1 MDTDM
6 KMMGL
11 LDEMMDKAE
20 EENGVEYLVTKN
32 INKEMTAALEK
43 AHHFGPK
50 DLKNPGNFWKELVNF
65 WGLTEEDAA
74 NRYCANCC
82 YFDNTTDAL
91 DAIKPVV
98 PESDGY
104 CHKYEFA
111 CMSGKVCDSWE
122 EGAEY
127 YED

>member
-1 MDTDM
+1 MGNDM

-11 LDEMMDKAE
+11 LDEMMSKAE
-20 EENGVEYLVTKN
+20 EEDNGTKYLVTKN

-43 AHHFGPK
+43 THHFGYPDAK
-50 DLKNPGNFWKELVNF
+50 IAKFWDIPLQDAQNRICGNCE
-65 WGLTEEDAA
+65 
-74 NRYCANCC
+74 
-82 YFDNTTDAL
+82 YFDNCTEAL
-91 DAIKPVV
+91 AEIKPVI

-111 CMSGKVCDSWE
+111 CSSSKVCDSWE

>member
-1 MDTDM
+1 MGTNM

-11 LDEMMDKAE
+11 LDEMMSKAE
-20 EENGVEYLVTKN
+20 EEDNGMEYLVTKN

-43 AHHFGPK
+43 THHFGYPDAK
-50 DLKNPGNFWKELVNF
+50 IAKFWDISLQDAENRVCGNCE
-65 WGLTEEDAA
+65 
-74 NRYCANCC
+74 
-82 YFDNTTDAL
+82 YFDNCTEAL
-91 DAIKPVV
+91 AEIKPVI

-111 CMSGKVCDSWE
+111 CKSDKVCDSWE

-127 YED
+127 YEN